1 MMMLTP
7 RAYAGMH
14 ATAKMT
20 RVTDSRY
27 RIIRFRLHIIDVAA
41 CATVGGK
48 CVAQATA
55 VVVARTRT
63 NKCMNICVTYVLSH

>member
-20 RVTDSRY
+20 RATDSRY
-27 RIIRFRLHIIDVAA
+27 RIIRFRLHIINVAA
-41 CATVGGK
+41 CAT
-48 CVAQATA
+48 C
-55 VVVARTRT
+55 R
-63 NKCMNICVTYVLSH
+63 